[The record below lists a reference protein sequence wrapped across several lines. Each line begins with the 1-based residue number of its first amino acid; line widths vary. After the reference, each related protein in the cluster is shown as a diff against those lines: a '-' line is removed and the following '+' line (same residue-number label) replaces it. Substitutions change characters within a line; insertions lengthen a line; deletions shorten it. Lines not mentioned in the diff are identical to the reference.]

1 MSFELWL
8 SDVKAK
14 LPSDAD
20 EAREELFKLSQTLG
34 DDAQRAAVYELML
47 ELAGDAYRD
56 YKAQR
61 ANNASASHGS
71 FVEREL
77 KPFELVLRGGQ
88 TLKFAQRHIADV
100 HDLGNAIWE
109 GAVQLCRWLE
119 ERPALVR
126 EKRVLELGAGCG
138 ACGLVAGCLGAS
150 EVLLTDMANILPL
163 LESNVAANRDCGV
176 INVAALDWTESPLPD
191 YGSFDVV
198 LAADCIYIHSPL
210 ARLVD
215 VLQKFAKRGATVLF
229 AFEQHDDE
237 SVSTFMSLL
246 AERQISVQ
254 TLRPADERQRV
265 NIVQIHL

>member
-1 MSFELWL
+1 MSIELWL
-8 SDVKAK
+8 SDVKAQ

-20 EAREELFKLSQTLG
+20 VAREELFKLSQTLG

-61 ANNASASHGS
+61 ANSASASHGS
-71 FVEREL
+71 FVDREL
-77 KPFELVLRGGQ
+77 KPFELALRGGQ
-88 TLKFAQRHIADV
+88 TLTFAQRSIADV
-100 HDLGNAIWE
+100 CDLGNAVWE

-150 EVLLTDMANILPL
+150 EVLLTDMSNIVPL

-176 INVAALDWTESPLPD
+176 VAVAALDWTESPLPD

-198 LAADCIYIHSPL
+198 LAADCIYVHSPL
-210 ARLVD
+210 AALVD
-215 VLQKFAKRGATVLF
+215 VLQKYAKRGATILF

-237 SVSTFMSLL
+237 SVSKFMSLL
-246 AERQISVQ
+246 AARQMSVQ
-254 TLRPADERQRV
+254 TLRPAERQRV
-265 NIVQIHL
+265 NIVQIHLC